1 MKYTVLVIRTS
12 YGNREIEVEA
22 DSEEGAREKALEEA
36 GNHEF
41 SEHTAEY
48 EVDYVTKTKDNG

>member
-22 DSEEGAREKALEEA
+22 NSEEEAKEKAIDEA
-36 GNHEF
+36 GNYEF
-41 SEHTAEY
+41 SEHTSNY
-48 EVDYVTKTKDNG
+48 EVDYVTKKE